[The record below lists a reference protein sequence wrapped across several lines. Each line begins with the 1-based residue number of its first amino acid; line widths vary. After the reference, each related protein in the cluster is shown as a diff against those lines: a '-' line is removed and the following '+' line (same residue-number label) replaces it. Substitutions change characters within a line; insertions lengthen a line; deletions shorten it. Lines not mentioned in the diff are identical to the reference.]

1 MPVVEEDEEEFDI
14 FGDESVLF
22 SEIGSEE
29 KVNGRKFGDL
39 KQEIETKTDLV
50 ISLQDKL
57 EDANERNDR

>member
-1 MPVVEEDEEEFDI
+1 LSPEED
-14 FGDESVLF
+14 